1 MNVTVQISDEVYKSL
16 VAGGNRVKGTIA
28 LVSPNEGQ
36 LQCLAYKQWQA
47 RDSPIHQTPSR
58 QSERGHGERETAP
71 LHRPRGNRRGAC
83 LRHHQRECQGK
94 RIHRQSDSHQLV
106 SDKRM

>member
-1 MNVTVQISDEVYKSL
+1 MWQQSEGHYRLGESQ
-16 VAGGNRVKGTIA
+16 R
-28 LVSPNEGQ
+28 GQ

-47 RDSPIHQTPSR
+47 RDSPIHQAPSR

-83 LRHHQRECQGK
+83 LCHHQRECQGK